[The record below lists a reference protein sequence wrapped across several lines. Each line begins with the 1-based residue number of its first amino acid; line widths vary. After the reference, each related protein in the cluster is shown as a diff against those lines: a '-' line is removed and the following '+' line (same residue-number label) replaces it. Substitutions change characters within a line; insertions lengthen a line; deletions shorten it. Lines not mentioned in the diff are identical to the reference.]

1 MRVQYSILTFE
12 FAIVCQR
19 PAPFL
24 YIMANNSSGSTT
36 AKTNN
41 QTAEQFRARFAEFRS
56 QFTLDYFDNAFLNII
71 QYAAISGRSTNAQI
85 ADGLLTYRV
94 IRSTFI
100 DYVYTTEQRKHSAE
114 EITEAFEDVINFL
127 EHSFE
132 DTIGTLMVY
141 AASTH
146 ELDAQANA
154 QIISLYH
161 AVTQVFAP
169 VVRAQRFAL
178 AV

>member
-1 MRVQYSILTFE
+1 MT
-12 FAIVCQR
+12 
-19 PAPFL
+19 
-24 YIMANNSSGSTT
+24 NNRTGSTT
-36 AKTNN
+36 AQANN

-100 DYVYTTEQRKHSAE
+100 DYVYTTQQGKHSAE
-114 EITEAFEDVINFL
+114 EITEVFEDVINFL
-127 EHSFE
+127 DHSIE

-141 AASTH
+141 AAGTH
-146 ELDAQANA
+146 ELDAEGQAQMLA
-154 QIISLYH
+154 LYH
-161 AVTQVFAP
+161 AITQVFAP
-169 VVRAQRFAL
+169 VVRAQRTALAL

>member
-1 MRVQYSILTFE
+1 MT
-12 FAIVCQR
+12 
-19 PAPFL
+19 
-24 YIMANNSSGSTT
+24 NNRNGSTT
-36 AKTNN
+36 AQANRP
-41 QTAEQFRARFAEFRS
+41 TAEQFRARFEEFRS
-56 QFTLDYFDNAFLNII
+56 QFTLEYFDNTFLNII
-71 QYAAISGRSTNAQI
+71 QYAAISGKPTNAQI

-100 DYVYTTEQRKHSAE
+100 DYVYTTERGKHSAE

-146 ELDAQANA
+146 ELDAQAYA